1 MTEVHIVDIDGEQ
14 WDIKDLP
21 LTTRVE
27 NLEAKTAKNFEYST
41 TEQEIGKWVDGKKH
55 YRLVV
60 TGNTQTHNAV
70 IPLADKNIA
79 EITKIN
85 GMCNANNQY
94 CFPIPYFMLDALE
107 TFKRYYAYLYY
118 DLNYKH
124 ITLTFGQ
131 AGYFD
136 NTKFNLTIEYT
147 KNS

>member
-1 MTEVHIVDIDGEQ
+1 MAEVHIVDIDGEQ

-27 NLEAKTAKNFEYST
+27 NLETKTAKNFEYST
-41 TEQEIGKWVDGKKH
+41 TEQKIGKWLDGKDH

-60 TGNTQTHNAV
+60 TGNTQTHSAV
-70 IPLADKNIA
+70 IPLANKNIA
-79 EITKIN
+79 KITKIN

-94 CFPIPYFMLDALE
+94 CFPIPYFTIETSQTLD
-107 TFKRYYAYLYY
+107 RYYAYLYY
-118 DLNYKH
+118 DLNYKN

-131 AGYFD
+131 ASYFD
-136 NTKFNLTIEYT
+136 NVEFNLTIEYI